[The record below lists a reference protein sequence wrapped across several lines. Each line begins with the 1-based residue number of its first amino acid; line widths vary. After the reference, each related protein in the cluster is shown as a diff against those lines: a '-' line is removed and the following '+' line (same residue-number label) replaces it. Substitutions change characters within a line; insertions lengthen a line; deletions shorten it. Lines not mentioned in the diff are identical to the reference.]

1 MLEEESATVFRF
13 NTIKEG
19 DKMPCFIILLC
30 LCLFPFSAVWCEE
43 QAVVESF
50 GASTLVIWGG
60 NKDESLS
67 STYRTSNGDIVLLA
81 QTSSTLGTPALSART
96 ADGKRDG
103 WILRVS
109 GAGELKSETLLSWEG
124 VPFILGALE
133 NPEGMCMIV
142 VESIDRTE
150 YVEET
155 GYIVRR
161 NALSK
166 SIQREELSGLPHDVY
181 ACDRGLLIT
190 GAYATNSS
198 HAAAW
203 SAFVNASGHIV
214 WSYCSPEMYS
224 ENEIVFERGVLRQN
238 DIILYYRKP
247 SEAPGKRYLRI
258 LDQSGQHLRDL
269 PLPDLDDFNIQGMLP
284 TDEGLLIYGYKFGSS
299 ERASTVF
306 FHVDLDG
313 HVLFFKT
320 FADMQSVLS
329 VCPASQGG
337 YYFVENVD
345 DGLNVFYLSSK
356 GETELQQSFSYN
368 DLISCRSIYEETDGS
383 LTCVGEM
390 RIPTSDDRVHE
401 KLFVLHF
408 PQKIR

>member
-1 MLEEESATVFRF
+1 
-13 NTIKEG
+13 
-19 DKMPCFIILLC
+19 MPCLIILLC
-30 LCLFPFSAVWCEE
+30 LCLFPFSAAWCEE

-50 GASTLVIWGG
+50 GASTLAIWGG

-81 QTSSTLGTPALSART
+81 QTSSTSGTPALSSRT
-96 ADGKRDG
+96 SGGTSDG

-124 VPFILGALE
+124 VPFILGAVE

-150 YVEET
+150 YVEDT
-155 GYIVRR
+155 GYIVRY
-161 NALSK
+161 NVSSK
-166 SIQREELSGLPHDVY
+166 SIQREELPGLPHDVY

-190 GAYATNSS
+190 GVYATDSS
-198 HAAAW
+198 HVAAW
-203 SAFVNASGHIV
+203 SAFVDASGHIS

-224 ENEIVFERGVLRQN
+224 ENEIVFQRGVLRQN
-238 DIILYYRKP
+238 EIILYYRKP
-247 SEAPGKRYLRI
+247 AEAPEKRYLRI
-258 LDQSGQHLRDL
+258 LDQSGQLLRDL
-269 PLPDLDDFNIQGMLP
+269 PLPDLDDFNIHGMLP
-284 TDEGLLIYGYKFGSS
+284 TDEGLLIYGYKFGGS
-299 ERASTVF
+299 ERAAMVF

-337 YYFVENVD
+337 YYFVENAD
-345 DGLNVFYLSSK
+345 DGLNVFYLSSD
-356 GETELQQSFSYN
+356 GEMELQQSFSYDN
-368 DLISCRSIYEETDGS
+368 LISCRNINEEADGG

-390 RIPTSDDRVHE
+390 RVLTSDDRVRE
-401 KLFVLHF
+401 KLFILHF
-408 PQKIR
+408 PQRIKWEEPTTEQQWEVISK